1 MIQFYH
7 SHLQSNLNK
16 SEFLI
21 FKILI
26 NLLQIHQWVRLES
39 LADKFPLPIEF
50 HSRRKKLQRF
60 LSLEKL
66 NIQNLWHPILQQ
78 IIATYYPLEK
88 NIYLVI
94 DRTRWANVNILMIS
108 VLYQKR
114 AIPVYFELLDKKGN
128 SNIKEQIIALSL
140 VMPLFKNY
148 HKIVLGD
155 REFCGVDLAKWLIEQ
170 EKTDFCL
177 RIKKN
182 EYIELNGKIMTLEAL
197 GLQPGMS
204 CFYQGVKMTKTKGF
218 GPINLASK
226 WKKNSQKKKAKEPW
240 FIMTNLPSL
249 SEATKAYSQRMGI
262 EEMFRDFKKGGY
274 NLESTGL
281 RNERLLVLVL
291 LITFAYVEATF
302 QGDTIQEKGVTN
314 YIGRTKED
322 ERSTRRHS
330 RFYIGL
336 HGQEWLKSLDI
347 FKIESE
353 LLMSLSPQK
362 LPYYQKGKR
371 AATIATSAF

>member
-1 MIQFYH
+1 
-7 SHLQSNLNK
+7 
-16 SEFLI
+16 
-21 FKILI
+21 
-26 NLLQIHQWVRLES
+26 
-39 LADKFPLPIEF
+39 LADKFPLPIKFE
-50 HSRRKKLQRF
+50 SRRKKLQRF
-60 LSLEKL
+60 FSLDKL
-66 NIQNLWHPILQQ
+66 NIQNLWHPILKQ
-78 IIATYYPLEK
+78 IIAAYYPLKK
-88 NIYLVI
+88 NVYLVI

-128 SNIKEQIIALSL
+128 SNLKEQTRVLSL
-140 VMPLFKNY
+140 VMPLFKDY

-155 REFCGVDLAKWLIEQ
+155 REFCGVDLAKWLREQ
-170 EKTDFCL
+170 EKMDFCL
-177 RIKKN
+177 RLKKN
-182 EYIELNGKIMTLEAL
+182 EYLELNGEIKTLEQL

-204 CFYQGVKMTKTKGF
+204 FFYQGVKITKTKGF
-218 GPINLASK
+218 GPINLTAK

-240 FIMTNLPSL
+240 FIMTSLGSL
-249 SEATKAYSQRMGI
+249 SESTLAYAQRMGI
-262 EEMFRDFKKGGY
+262 EELFRDFKKGGY

-281 RNERLLVLVL
+281 RDERLLVLIL

-302 QGDTIQEKGVTN
+302 QGNTIQEKGVTN

-336 HGQEWLKSLDI
+336 HGKEWLESLDI
-347 FKIESE
+347 FKLESE

-362 LPYYQKGKR
+362 LPYYQKGRR
-371 AATIATSAF
+371 AATIAASAF